1 MKQEQSR
8 SGHYEKFG
16 QYEHF
21 VPNALPPIP
30 ALVIDNEIMELYGE
44 AMQSLGKWSEAQ
56 KRIPGKE
63 QFLEVYIA
71 KEAVFSS
78 QIENI
83 NTTLTEVL
91 EYQEKGKGDENKD
104 VREVL
109 NYIEALKHGIDL
121 MRNKNLPVSSRLI
134 RECHQYLLSGVRG
147 DSKAPGSYRKVPV
160 FVGKLVP
167 PPPQYIED
175 MIHGLE
181 KFINEDISIL
191 PLIKTG
197 LAHVQFETIHPFLDG
212 NGRTGRLLIVM
223 MMMDYGLINEP
234 ALYPSFYF
242 MKYRSEYYSRLDAV
256 RDKGDYEGWIKF
268 FLRAIKAATDDVVKR
283 ALAIEQLMED
293 YRNIIDN
300 NLGRMAKKANDLLG
314 ILKFST
320 AVSISHVKLISN
332 SSYNTAEKLVSALV
346 DVGILRPMNDNKR
359 GKHYIFK
366 EYLEIIEEE
375 FAG

>member
-1 MKQEQSR
+1 MQSR

-30 ALVIDNEIMELYGE
+30 AMMIDNEIMGLYGE
-44 AMQSLGKWSEAQ
+44 AMQSLGKWFEAQ

-63 QFLEVYIA
+63 PFLKVYIA
-71 KEAVFSS
+71 KEAIFSS

-91 EYQEKGKGDENKD
+91 EYRAQEKGDENKD

-109 NYIEALKHGIDL
+109 NYIEALQRGIEL
-121 MRNKNLPVSSRLI
+121 MQIKNLPVSSRLV

-147 DSKAPGSYRKVPV
+147 ESKAPGSYRKVPV

-167 PPPQYIED
+167 PPAQYIED
-175 MIHGLE
+175 LIHDLE
-181 KFINEDISIL
+181 KFINEDISVL

-197 LAHVQFETIHPFLDG
+197 LAHIQFETIHPFLDG
-212 NGRTGRLLIVM
+212 NGRMGRLLIVLM
-223 MMMDYGLINEP
+223 LMDYGLINEP

-256 RDKGDYEGWIKF
+256 REKGDYEGWIKF
-268 FLRAIKAATDDVVKR
+268 FLKAIKAASDDVVKR
-283 ALAIEQLMED
+283 ALAIEELIDEYKD
-293 YRNIIDN
+293 IINN
-300 NLGRMAKKANDLLG
+300 NLGRMSKKANELLSI
-314 ILKFST
+314 ILQFST
-320 AVSISHVKLISN
+320 RLSINNVKVLAN
-332 SSYNTAEKLVSALV
+332 CSYNTAEKLVSSLV
-346 DVGILRPMNDNKR
+346 EVGILWPVNDNKR
-359 GKHYIFK
+359 GKHYVFK
-366 EYLEIIEEE
+366 RYIEIIEEE